1 MVFIVILLTTTLSI
15 AGSAAFFSIYG
26 LAQIFTGSFWPVV
39 VMASSLEAGKLVA
52 ASYVYRYWSK
62 ITFVLKVYLI
72 SAILILM
79 VITSA
84 GIFGFL
90 SSAYQKDILPIKLKE
105 QKVELL
111 LEEKKEVETLK
122 QERLERR
129 RQIDIDIASLP
140 NNFVTGRQ
148 RLMKSYGPELDQI
161 RTDIAQYTNR
171 IREITLEVAETRNTV
186 LEEKVHTGP
195 IVFIAK
201 VFDQDVDDTTKW
213 LVILIMF
220 AFDPLA
226 VILTVGANI
235 AILERSNT
243 REIKVVTDPK
253 FNLGPPDADEPNPS
267 ITSVDQLFEQPTTE
281 ITATQIREALEEFRK
296 QEGELT
302 PNELAQK
309 GMLEEMLRKK
319 EVTERIRKG
328 R

>member
-1 MVFIVILLTTTLSI
+1 MVFIVILLATTLSI

-39 VMASSLEAGKLVA
+39 VMATSLEAGKLVA

-129 RQIDIDIASLP
+129 RQVDIDIASLP

-201 VFDQDVDDTTKW
+201 VFNHDVDDTTKW

-235 AILERSNT
+235 AILERSST
-243 REIKVVTDPK
+243 QEIKVVANPE
-253 FNLGPPDADEPNPS
+253 FNLGSSGVDEPDPS
-267 ITSVDQLFEQPTTE
+267 VTSVDQLFEQPTTE
-281 ITATQIREALEEFRK
+281 VTATQIREALEEFRK
-296 QEGELT
+296 QERELT
-302 PNELAQK
+302 PGELAQK
-309 GMLEEMLRKK
+309 SMLEQMLRKK

-328 R
+328 K